1 MINQVAKRYA
11 EALFDLADEQ
21 NIVSDMYSEIADLNK
36 VIKENDNLYDVLRS
50 PFVKPEERK
59 ILLMDFSRARSQITV

>member
-50 PFVKPEERK
+50 P
-59 ILLMDFSRARSQITV
+59 L